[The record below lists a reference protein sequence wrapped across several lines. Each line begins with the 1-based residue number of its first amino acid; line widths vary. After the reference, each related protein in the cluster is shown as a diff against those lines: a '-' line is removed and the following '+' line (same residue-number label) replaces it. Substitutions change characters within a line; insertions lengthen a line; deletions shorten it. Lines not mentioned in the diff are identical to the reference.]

1 MPDDQV
7 IALLTEIRDLLKQNS
22 ESIKVSQQNQEQAIE
37 FQRQHASEVKKMIAT
52 RQKMIFITLA
62 VVVVVTFIIMTW
74 TSAIVK

>member
-37 FQRQHASEVKKMIAT
+37 FQGQHASEVKKMIAT